1 VGKTNLQAGLFSKS
15 GTAQA
20 YRVIVEKHGRA
31 TPRKLGSCS
40 HREWVLMLGEAHYV
54 RYDET
59 TAARLLSLGKKLR
72 PCRRFRAPRPALYPT
87 CEALKSTS
95 PVRAH
100 AAGSPSRQNAKSAD
114 DDRMSQKH
122 EHIDITFNSPA
133 SRSITCSDA
142 IHEWL

>member
-87 CEALKSTS
+87 CEALKSHPRYELTLLVPLRGKTQKAPMTTACRKSTNTS
-95 PVRAH
+95 
-100 AAGSPSRQNAKSAD
+100 
-114 DDRMSQKH
+114 
-122 EHIDITFNSPA
+122 T
-133 SRSITCSDA
+133 
-142 IHEWL
+142 